1 MYVLIIMQ
9 GCLVLILIKLNVEHF
24 PFPDTDASVTA
35 LMGLVTIVTTEILH
49 SASSI
54 DFDFI
59 NGKKTETLA
68 SETFVRLLVLSS
80 TSFSETVL
88 A

>member
-35 LMGLVTIVTTEILH
+35 LMGLVTVMATEVLH
-49 SASSI
+49 RAVI
-54 DFDFI
+54 CD
-59 NGKKTETLA
+59 
-68 SETFVRLLVLSS
+68 
-80 TSFSETVL
+80 
-88 A
+88 

>member
-24 PFPDTDASVTA
+24 PFPDTNASMTA

-49 SASSI
+49 SAGSI

-68 SETFVRLLVLSS
+68 SEAFVRLLVLSS